1 MRDLLFVDDDD
12 DDALAYHTEQAIQ
25 GTIFSYANDSK
36 LCGHGVT
43 LRKMK
48 ILNSPAPRNLCVFP
62 LTTIGNIVR
71 KPY

>member
-1 MRDLLFVDDDD
+1 MRDLLFVD

-25 GTIFSYANDSK
+25 GTMFSYADDSK

-48 ILNSPAPRNLCVFP
+48 ILNSPAPRDLFVLP
-62 LTTIGNIVR
+62 LTTTGNIVR
-71 KPY
+71 KRY